1 MFVER
6 RESPSSCRLLT
17 VALNIAL
24 GCMSAGF
31 VLAGNTDLV
40 DIWAVKNDWMDDK
53 DRNNTA
59 IASGGVLGL
68 AIGSICSKLVTDW
81 GRRRSILFSNAI
93 ITMLTLPYFFTSNFW
108 ALLFT
113 RLIIGFFSA
122 IMINAGS
129 LYISE
134 TVPSESQASV
144 GVSINFGIVAGIF
157 FNNLF
162 GLLLPKSDDM

>member
-1 MFVER
+1 M
-6 RESPSSCRLLT
+6 T
-17 VALNIAL
+17 VALNVAF

-40 DIWAVKNDWMDDK
+40 DIWAVKNGWDNK

-59 IASGGVLGL
+59 ISSAAVLGL
-68 AIGSICSKLVTDW
+68 ALGSISSKLVTDW
-81 GRRRSILFSNAI
+81 GRRRSILLSNAI
-93 ITMLTLPYFFTSNFW
+93 ITMLTLTYFFNPNFW
-108 ALLFT
+108 ALLIT
-113 RLIIGFFSA
+113 RMIIGFFSA

-134 TVPSESQASV
+134 TVPSESQSSV
-144 GVSINFGIVAGIF
+144 GVSINVGIVAGIF

-162 GLLLPKSDDM
+162 GLLLPKSDDT